1 MATLP
6 KATTTV
12 SAESGGVAAGSDMIT
27 IIAPVAANDDAV
39 PRVFGSAKACY
50 EFHGYNE
57 GVEYAAIHV
66 EETRKPFMF
75 VGIPIETPGTI
86 SAEVTDGN
94 SGTCETTVTAG
105 ADGVL
110 HEHDGVLTVIT
121 GGIIGTHPIVLSLSL
136 DGGLTSKRIR
146 LGTANSYVIPYQGIT
161 IGFAPPE
168 PEDDATL
175 VAGDVIHTWHGS
187 QPKGDSDGLAL
198 ARANLA
204 AQQKLARTW
213 LIIGDLETAA
223 EGAAVVANIN
233 AYETAN
239 ERFQLARCAVR
250 DIVSGAETKAE
261 YIADAESELS
271 AVADEYRVDLGI
283 GRARKLSP
291 FSGWIFR
298 RPVSWAASV
307 REYQHDLHVATWK
320 KDEGPL
326 SGWTLLDADGNLAEY
341 DDRVDGGAAS
351 AALFTSF
358 RSWANGPNGAFISQS
373 LTRAPDLSILSYTH
387 NVHVV
392 NLAQTTVHAATEL
405 TIGSSLVLNPDGT
418 ATSDSLATIQQRV
431 NSALERALLSN
442 RGEGVRASRAVWTPS
457 ADDDLSGAE
466 AVLTG
471 VLDLVLNGT
480 IHSVATTIKVS

>member
-27 IIAPVAANDDAV
+27 IIAPVAVNDDAS
-39 PRVFGSAKACY
+39 PRIFGSAKACY
-50 EFHGYNE
+50 EFHGYCE

-75 VGIPIETPGTI
+75 VGLPIETDGAI
-86 SAEVTDGN
+86 SDEVTTGN
-94 SGTCETTVTAG
+94 SGTCVTTLAAG
-105 ADGVL
+105 ASGVL
-110 HEHDGVLTVIT
+110 HEHDGVLTVVT
-121 GGIIGTHPIVLSLSL
+121 GGTIGTHPIVLGLSL
-136 DGGLTSKRIR
+136 DGGLTTKRIR
-146 LGTANSYVIPYQGIT
+146 LGTASSYVIPYQGIT
-161 IGFAPPE
+161 VSFA
-168 PEDDATL
+168 AGTL
-175 VAGDVIHTWHGS
+175 IAGETIHTWHGS
-187 QPKGDSDGLAL
+187 QPKGDSAGLAL

-213 LIIGDLETAA
+213 LLIGDLEAAA

-250 DIVSGAETKAE
+250 DIVAGVETKAE
-261 YIADAESELS
+261 FVADVESEF
-271 AVADEYRVDLGI
+271 AGIADEYRIDLGL

-291 FSGWIFR
+291 FSGWMFR

-358 RSWANGPNGAFISQS
+358 RSWANGPNGAFISLS

-405 TIGSSLVLNPDGT
+405 TIGSSLVLNDDGT
-418 ATSDSLATIQQRV
+418 ATSDSLATIQSRV

-442 RGEGVRASRAVWTPS
+442 RGEGVRASKAVWTPS